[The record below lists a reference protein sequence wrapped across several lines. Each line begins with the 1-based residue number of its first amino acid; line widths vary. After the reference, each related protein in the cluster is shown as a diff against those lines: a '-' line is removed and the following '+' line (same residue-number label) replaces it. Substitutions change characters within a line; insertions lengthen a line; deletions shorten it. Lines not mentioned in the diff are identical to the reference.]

1 MDDTAS
7 EESTCQSSERSKT
20 PVNPEASQ
28 PNQLPVE
35 KQASD
40 GAGFEFPK
48 GRRCKAKL
56 PAEKSAAAAVP
67 KPQIP
72 MDVSKQTQSSKP
84 LFKQPTVVDPNCV
97 HLWNSGGKRR
107 NKKAPQELM
116 PEIVVIDKIP
126 IYIQKLTAAQA
137 VASGVKG
144 WDKVLAD
151 VAQLHPDAAV
161 SRIASFWAGWKR
173 QLQLTRREE
182 AQRLQI
188 AKTGAT
194 PNQTTPPSSSATT
207 GVGGEKRKCGDTPL
221 SNQPAVKSTRNYS
234 GAAKVGTKHS
244 KKDHKQILWVHS
256 TETEK
261 APIDET
267 YFNLV
272 VSKCN
277 KIKIDGIN
285 NDDEAHMWSPSIR
298 GQPFYDVTNHCGKI
312 ICCNQQTVN
321 FWVKY
326 IELASTKVGKIKLK
340 AWTSKEYE
348 CKNAIYSCL
357 IPKHS
362 CIGIDVEDIIKACL
376 NLYGIKN
383 SQGVVRCHTSHT
395 MRDYQR
401 ICILEVTE
409 QLAAFFEHNSRV
421 LSGPFGQL
429 TFRLRSEDNVEETT
443 EDVAVVEENVSP
455 VQPPVLHLPRE
466 RVQSDTGSISGSV
479 PESDADQLLGPRSSP
494 SKTTHS
500 LALSETDSVDQVLG
514 EKFNQLGPHSPRI
527 LDIANVSTPL
537 SSQSFVE

>member
-1 MDDTAS
+1 MDSNVHDETVPMDDTAS
-7 EESTCQSSERSKT
+7 EESTCQPSERSKT
-20 PVNPEASQ
+20 PVNPEASH

-40 GAGFEFPK
+40 VSRFEFPK
-48 GRRCKAKL
+48 RRRRKVKL
-56 PAEKSAAAAVP
+56 PAEQSADAALP
-67 KPQIP
+67 KPLP

-97 HLWNSGGKRR
+97 HLWNAGGKRR
-107 NKKAPQELM
+107 NKKAPKELM
-116 PEIVVIDKIP
+116 PEIVVVDKIP
-126 IYIQKLTAAQA
+126 IFVQKLTAAQA

-151 VAQLHPDAAV
+151 VAQLHPAAAV
-161 SRIASFWAGWKR
+161 SRIASFWSGWKR

-182 AQRLQI
+182 AQRLLL

-194 PNQTTPPSSSATT
+194 PKQTTPPSSSATS
-207 GVGGEKRKCGDTPL
+207 GAGEKRKCGDTPL
-221 SNQPAVKSTRNYS
+221 SNQPVVKSTRNYS

-244 KKDHKQILWVHS
+244 KKDHEQILWVHS

-267 YFNLV
+267 YFFLV

-285 NDDEAHMWSPSIR
+285 NDDAAHKWSPGIR
-298 GQPFYDVTNHCGKI
+298 GQPIYDDINHCGKI
-312 ICCNQQTVN
+312 ICSNQQTVD

-326 IELASTKVGKIKLK
+326 IELASTKVGKIQLK

-357 IPKHS
+357 IPKQT

-376 NLYGIKN
+376 NLYDIKN

-395 MRDYQR
+395 VRDYQR

-409 QLAAFFEHNSRV
+409 QLATFFEHNSCV

-429 TFRLRSEDNVEETT
+429 TFRLRSEDNDEETT
-443 EDVAVVEENVSP
+443 EDVTVVEKNVSP

-466 RVQSDTGSISGSV
+466 
-479 PESDADQLLGPRSSP
+479 
-494 SKTTHS
+494 
-500 LALSETDSVDQVLG
+500 
-514 EKFNQLGPHSPRI
+514 
-527 LDIANVSTPL
+527 
-537 SSQSFVE
+537 